1 MANWTAKER
10 LEAVFQFEQPDITP
24 LSSWLCNDAIVKH
37 FAGEELTV
45 ENACTAFVK
54 GLRGCINFT
63 YQKDDKGNLVLPEYE
78 RDEIDEF
85 GYTRHYVRW
94 TSWVV
99 GYPYQNG
106 DTQAIAR
113 IVREEIERFRS
124 WDGQDAADIIAR
136 ADGWQSLLGDDTLLS
151 GRTFVITGPGINYRD
166 GLENFSYL
174 LADYPE
180 LAIEWSQARH
190 ERWLRMIELVED
202 AELYPVVLVAGD
214 LAYRSGTLVS
224 PRWLKE
230 SGWFRRLA
238 EIVDA
243 YHQKGIKVIYH
254 SDGDLRRILP
264 ELVGTGIDGLNPIE
278 VAAGMELSALR
289 QQYPRLVLGG
299 GVPYDIL
306 LNGSR
311 EEVKQATLHCLK
323 SASPGYIAGS
333 STDEFSDDL
342 PLENFL
348 EMFDTLNNWR
358 P

>member
-1 MANWTAKER
+1 MSNGTAKEC
-10 LEAVFQFEQPDITP
+10 LEAVFRFEQPDTTP
-24 LSSWLCNDAIVKH
+24 LSSWLCNDAIVAH
-37 FAGEELTV
+37 FAGEPLTV
-45 ENACTAFVK
+45 ENASSVFVK
-54 GLRGCINFT
+54 GLRGCIDFT
-63 YQKDDKGNLVLPEYE
+63 YQKDDKANLVLPEPE
-78 RDEIDEF
+78 REETDEF
-85 GYTRHYVRW
+85 GYRRHYVRW

-99 GYPYQNG
+99 GYPYPAG
-106 DTQAIAR
+106 DTRAIAR
-113 IVREEIERFRS
+113 TVREEIERFRS
-124 WDGQDAADIIAR
+124 WNERDAAEIISR
-136 ADGWQSLLGDDTLLS
+136 ADGWQSKLGDDTLLS

-190 ERWLRMIELVED
+190 ERWLRMIDLVED
-202 AELYPVVLVAGD
+202 ATRYPIALVAGD
-214 LAYRSGTLVS
+214 LAYRGGTLVS

-230 SGWFRRLA
+230 SGWYRRLA

-243 YHQKGIKVIYH
+243 FHQKGIKVMYH

-264 ELVGTGIDGLNPIE
+264 DLVATGIDGLNPVE
-278 VAAGMELSALR
+278 VAAGMDLRALR
-289 QQYPRLVLGG
+289 EQYPHLVLAGG
-299 GVPYDIL
+299 IPYDVL

-311 EEVKQATLHCLK
+311 EEIKQVTLNCLQT
-323 SASPGYIAGS
+323 ASPGYIAGS

-348 EMFDTLNNWR
+348 EMFETVSNWR